1 MDPVDQIKERLSV
14 VEVVSSYVQLKPAG
28 KNFKGLSPFNREKT
42 PSFYVSPDRGVY
54 YCFSSGKGGDIFTF
68 VQEMEGL
75 DFRGALKIL
84 ADRAGVELVQENKEA
99 RDQRERLFQAME
111 AATVYFEEHLAQHEK
126 PKEYLQ
132 GRGLTDESRAK
143 WRLGYAPPGWRNLF
157 DALTRAGYDA
167 GELERAGLVKRSEK
181 GGYYDRFRG
190 RIIFPLFDVAGR
202 VIAFSGRIFDE
213 EPGKENAK
221 YLNSPGTP
229 LFDKSRVLYGYDRA
243 KSVMRKYDFAILVE
257 GQMDL
262 VMSHQGG
269 FPNTVAVSGTGL
281 TAHHL
286 ELVKRLTG
294 NVVMAFDADRAGL
307 RSAERGTMLALSMGM
322 EVKVAS
328 LPQGIDPAD
337 CVKEDPQTW
346 RQAIKGA
353 RHIIEVLLE
362 VLRRDAKDERQFATL
377 VRREVV
383 PFVARIQSPIDRAHF
398 VERIAERL
406 GVPEGA
412 VTEEVAGIAIDASR
426 EHADAAATDSNAPTR
441 LEAEAQKDARTL
453 TRTDVILRS
462 LVPLVWFLKEKPEVS
477 EPPADAIER
486 RLATIAPAA
495 FSAWEEELAP
505 ERVRYLFEAE
515 LALSELE
522 HPEQVIEELVEELAR
537 VEARAEAER
546 VSRMLREAERRGDS
560 KEVEVLLAR
569 SAELARLVQGSGL

>member
-84 ADRAGVELVQENKEA
+84 ADRAGVELTQENKEA

-111 AATVYFEEHLAQHEK
+111 AATVYFEEQLAQHEK
-126 PKEYLQ
+126 PREYLQ
-132 GRGLTDESRAK
+132 GRGLSDESRAK

-157 DALTRAGYDA
+157 DALTKQGFDA
-167 GELERAGLVKRSEK
+167 GELERVGLVKRSEK

-190 RIIFPLFDVAGR
+190 RILFPLFDVAGR

-213 EPGKENAK
+213 ESGKENAK
-221 YLNSPGTP
+221 YLNSPETP

-243 KSVMRKYDFAILVE
+243 KAVMRKYDFAILVE

-262 VMSHQGG
+262 MMSHQGG

-281 TAHHL
+281 TEAHL
-286 ELVKRLTG
+286 TLIKRLTG

-328 LPQGIDPAD
+328 LPPGVDPAD
-337 CVKEDPQTW
+337 LVKEDPQKW
-346 RQAIKGA
+346 KAAIKGA

-362 VLRRDAKDERQFATL
+362 VLAREAKDERQFSTL
-377 VRREVV
+377 VRREVL

-398 VERIAERL
+398 TGRIAERL
-406 GVPEGA
+406 GVPESA
-412 VTEEVAGIAIDASR
+412 VAEEVAGVAASPLQPP
-426 EHADAAATDSNAPTR
+426 S
-441 LEAEAQKDARTL
+441 AEQPPRSGENGTSQPGANQRPR
-453 TRTDVILRS
+453 TRTDVIVRF
-462 LVPLVWFLKEKPEVS
+462 LVPLTWLVKERPELV
-477 EPPADAIER
+477 PLDPAEITR
-486 RLATIAPAA
+486 RLETLAPAA
-495 FSAWEEELAP
+495 SASWQEALEH
-505 ERVRYLFEAE
+505 ERERHLFEAE
-515 LALSELE
+515 LALAELVRPAE
-522 HPEQVIEELVEELAR
+522 EIEELLQELAR
-537 VEARAEAER
+537 VEARAEGER
-546 VSRMLREAERRGDS
+546 VARALREAERRGDEEEAA
-560 KEVEVLLAR
+560 KLLAR
-569 SAELARLVQGSGL
+569 SVELARLVQGE